1 MKGKIGPTLFALPF
15 FGIGVWMT
23 WSIASNVFDAWQI
36 GTWTPVEATLSRA
49 GYETH
54 SGDES
59 DTYEAYADYSYFYNG
74 REYRNDRVAIS
85 GGGDNIGDFQKRT
98 GRRLESALR
107 RGETVTAWVN
117 PGDPSSAV
125 LEPALRWELLGFKA
139 IFMLAFGGIGLG
151 MLIYIFRA
159 STEEKDASEPRY
171 EDKPWLLNDAWQ
183 GDAIRSNAKSAM
195 WFTWGFAAL
204 WNLISSPIPFLLQE
218 EVVTKGNKLALVG
231 LLFPLVGLWLLW
243 RALRITIEWRRF
255 GLAPVSLDPFPG
267 SIGGHV
273 GGTIDLGIPFSDAT
287 KFSLTLTNVHSYIS
301 GSGED
306 RSRRESAKWQDSLVA
321 HAAPGP
327 RGTRLSF
334 RFDVP
339 EDLAESDA
347 VQGNGAYHLWRLNL
361 QADLPGVDV
370 DRDYEIPVY
379 PTAESS
385 RGLSGY
391 AMQKSRTE
399 QQQLDEGK
407 VQELFS
413 KSFNAGGPAVLF
425 PMGRN
430 IVGGF
435 SALLFGSIFAGAGW
449 FLAFMEEHWIFG
461 GIFGFVGALIM
472 LLGLYLALNSLEVR
486 QDGDSIVSVRR
497 ILGLVVS
504 RKSMRRADIAD
515 FDMSSSMQSQSGG
528 KHVMHYTVSAV
539 DRIGRKITIGE
550 GFKGAGQAKAAIRL
564 LGREFGLAAAGKSRG
579 RFSDSEFDPLGPD
592 QESLA

>member
-1 MKGKIGPTLFALPF
+1 
-15 FGIGVWMT
+15 MT

-36 GTWTPVEATLSRA
+36 SSWTPVEATLSKA

-85 GGGDNIGDFQKRT
+85 GGGDNIGEFQRRT

-107 RGETVTAWVN
+107 RGEPVTAWVN
-117 PGDPSSAV
+117 PDDPSVAV
-125 LEPALRWELLGFKA
+125 LDPALRWELLGFKA

-159 STEEKDASEPRY
+159 STDEKDASEPRY
-171 EDKPWLLNDAWQ
+171 RDQPWLLNDAWQ

-204 WNLISSPIPFLLQE
+204 WILISSPIPFLLHE
-218 EVVTKGNKLALVG
+218 EVVTKGNKLAFIG
-231 LLFPLVGLWLLW
+231 LLFPLVGFWLLL
-243 RALRITIEWRRF
+243 RALRITLEWRRF
-255 GLAPVSLDPFPG
+255 GLAPVTLDPFPG

-273 GGTIDLGIPFSDAT
+273 GGTMDLGIPFDSAS

-306 RSRRESAKWQDSLVA
+306 RSRRENAKWQDSLVA
-321 HAAPGP
+321 HATPGP

-339 EDLAESDA
+339 DELAESDA

-379 PTAESS
+379 ATAESS
-385 RGLSGY
+385 RELSGH
-391 AMQKSRTE
+391 AMQKSRAE
-399 QQQLDEGK
+399 QQQLDEQNAGA
-407 VQELFS
+407 LFS
-413 KSFNAGGPAVLF
+413 SSYAAGGPSIHF
-425 PMGRN
+425 PVGRHL
-430 IVGGF
+430 GGGL

-449 FLAFMEEHWIFG
+449 FLAVMEGHWIFG
-461 GIFGFVGALIM
+461 GVFGFVGAIIM
-472 LLGLYLALNSLEVR
+472 LCGLYFCLNSLEVR
-486 QDGDSIVSVRR
+486 HVGDGIESVRR
-497 ILGLVVS
+497 ILAIVVS
-504 RKSMRRADIAD
+504 RKFMRRADFAR
-515 FDMSSSMQSQSGG
+515 FDKNSSMQTQSGG
-528 KHVMHYTVSAV
+528 KHVMHYTVYAV
-539 DRIGRKITIGE
+539 DRNGRKLTLGE
-550 GFKGAGQAKAAIRL
+550 GFKGAGQADAAIRL
-564 LGREFGLAAAGKSRG
+564 LGRELGLHASSKSRDRVAEG
-579 RFSDSEFDPLGPD
+579 ESDPLGPD